1 MPPKKPTRSQQNQK
15 RARSSARRKAAR
27 PRKPADHDF
36 ELKRAEAALSASEQR
51 FRAIYD
57 QTYEFI
63 GLLNP
68 DGMVLDA
75 NHTALAFRGLHLP
88 DVVGKPFWETP
99 WWDVSPDL
107 QAKLKTGIA
116 QAAQG
121 HFTRLNAQHRGQ
133 DGTVEEID
141 FSLTPITD
149 ANGKVTQIIP
159 EGRRITALTRVQDQL
174 RQAQADLE
182 RRVRERTADLER
194 VNEELHALQVR
205 QQLLLTATPVVLYAR
220 RATGDYGATFV
231 SENVVDQLGYRAQD
245 YTDHSDFWVSHI
257 HPDDRPWVL
266 AGLSQVFEE
275 GQHVHEYRFSHQDGT
290 YRWLHDE
297 LRLIRDQAGT
307 PVELVGFQI
316 NVTKRKDAEEAVRR
330 TEAFTASVVDNLPNM
345 LFVKDAKD
353 LRFVRVNKAAER
365 LLGYSERELLGKNDH
380 DVFPEEEADFFTAKD
395 QEVLAHGQLL
405 EIPEEPI
412 RTRNGETRLLHTK
425 KIPLF
430 DPAGHPQYLLGISE
444 DITYRKR
451 VEEALHEKQVALERS
466 QAQLQNLATKLITAQ
481 EEERR
486 GIARDL
492 HDDITQRLAALT
504 IDLGN
509 LRVHESDSNEST
521 SEDIERLR
529 ERAKQLTIDVQR
541 LSHELHPTVLDHLG
555 LEEAVREHVEE
566 FADRTGLATQVVTRR
581 LPPTISLKHATC
593 LYRVLQESLQNVRKH
608 ANATSVL
615 VRLLNTPQ
623 GVGLCVHDDGR
634 GFEHAQETKRSN
646 GLGLSSMAER
656 IRILQGTFR
665 IRTKPGDGTE
675 IHASIPLEVPEPS
688 HEVGA
693 GP

>member
-1 MPPKKPTRSQQNQK
+1 M
-15 RARSSARRKAAR
+15 AVR
-27 PRKPADHDF
+27 PRKLADHDF

-75 NHTALAFRGLHLP
+75 NHTALAFRGLQLS

-121 HFTRLNAQHRGQ
+121 QFIHLNAQHRGQ

-159 EGRRITALTRVQDQL
+159 EGRRITALTRAQDQL

-231 SENVVDQLGYRAQD
+231 SENVIEQLGYRSQD

-257 HPDDRPWVL
+257 HPDDRPVGL
-266 AGLSQVFEE
+266 ADLAQVFEQ
-275 GQHVHEYRFSHQDGT
+275 GQHVREYRFRHQDGS

-297 LRLIRDQAGT
+297 LRLIRDQAGM

-316 NVTKRKDAEEAVRR
+316 DVTKRKHAEEALRR
-330 TEAFTASVVDNLPNM
+330 SEAFTASVVDNLPNM

-353 LRFVRVNKAAER
+353 LQFVRVNKAAER
-365 LLGYSERELLGKNDH
+365 LLGYSERELIGKD
-380 DVFPEEEADFFTAKD
+380 DYDFFPVEEADFFTAKD
-395 QEVLAHGQLL
+395 REVLAHGQLL
-405 EIPEEPI
+405 EVPEEPI
-412 RTRNGETRLLHTK
+412 KTRSGEICLLHTK

-430 DPAGHPQYLLGISE
+430 DRAGHPRYLLGISE

-451 VEEALHEKQVALERS
+451 AEEALHAKQVELERS
-466 QAQLQNLATKLITAQ
+466 QAQLQDLMAKLITAQ
-481 EEERR
+481 EAERQR
-486 GIARDL
+486 LARDL

-509 LRVHESDSNEST
+509 LRVRESDSNEST
-521 SEDIERLR
+521 LEDIERLR
-529 ERAKQLTIDVQR
+529 GWAKQLTTDVQR
-541 LSHELHPTVLDHLG
+541 LSHQLHPTVLDHLG

-566 FADRTGLATQVVTRR
+566 FAARTGLTTQVVTRR
-581 LPPTISLKHATC
+581 LPPTIPLQHATC

-615 VRLLNTPQ
+615 VRLLKTPQ
-623 GVGLCVHDDGR
+623 GVGLCVHDDGQ
-634 GFEHAQETKRSN
+634 GFEQTQDSTKAK

-656 IRILQGTFR
+656 VGILKGTFR

-675 IHASIPLEVPEPS
+675 IHASIPLEVPGPS
-688 HEVGA
+688 HVVGEE
-693 GP
+693 P